1 MNFLILKERKL
12 LAAGLIFKLIIGTFF
27 ASYFLSNLFIPFVSF
42 FVSDFQNPYS
52 EFYLNNAAESFP
64 YPALML
70 YILAFPVFVAE
81 IFLDLK
87 ALPEQFSYFLFRLP
101 LLLADIGIL
110 LILSSWLRGKG
121 LSKLIWLYWLSPVLI
136 YISYIHG
143 QLDVIPIFF
152 LFFSLDNLFKN
163 KILLSSLVFGLALST
178 KTMVALS
185 FPFIALYL
193 IPMERNFSST
203 LIYFLGAI
211 ATFLVINAPFILDPS
226 FQQMV
231 FQNNEQGR
239 IFDLA
244 FKIGNSSFYFIP
256 ACLLLLLVRGAM
268 ITNFNRDIFIMFLG
282 FAFGIILIFVSPM
295 QGWYFWLIPFLTYFY
310 AKSED
315 SDFPWLIFLQIAYI
329 AYFAVIENSDF
340 GRVFSLRQADY
351 SVLLYTQNLLSF
363 NSNFLIGVTFTI
375 LQVMLGVNCYQI
387 YRQGINS
394 YAQHKIVSKP
404 FFLGI
409 GGNSGVGKTNLSE
422 AISNIFSLSNSLVIR
437 GDDMHKW
444 QRGHEKWSEFT
455 HLDPKANLLHQD
467 IVMLNDLKS
476 GKKVSRRIYDHE
488 SGTFTDTLVFLPRN
502 ITIFEGLHPFYL
514 SRQRKLYDLKIF
526 IKPDRELADHWKIV
540 RDILKRG
547 YSKDKIVQT
556 LKLREDDSRNFIA
569 SQAQYADI
577 IISPKPL
584 HPILSI
590 GSATE
595 TIEITYDLLI
605 PNSVHL
611 EHIIDD
617 LNLIKDLTVSQDYLD
632 DDKQR
637 ISVQGCISSN
647 ELSAIAN
654 NHILGLFDL
663 RVDDPEWPCDAFGVI
678 ILLLTYSIFEV
689 AEYGKD

>member
-1 MNFLILKERKL
+1 M
-12 LAAGLIFKLIIGTFF
+12 
-27 ASYFLSNLFIPFVSF
+27 
-42 FVSDFQNPYS
+42 
-52 EFYLNNAAESFP
+52 
-64 YPALML
+64 
-70 YILAFPVFVAE
+70 
-81 IFLDLK
+81 
-87 ALPEQFSYFLFRLP
+87 
-101 LLLADIGIL
+101 
-110 LILSSWLRGKG
+110 
-121 LSKLIWLYWLSPVLI
+121 
-136 YISYIHG
+136 
-143 QLDVIPIFF
+143 
-152 LFFSLDNLFKN
+152 
-163 KILLSSLVFGLALST
+163 
-178 KTMVALS
+178 
-185 FPFIALYL
+185 
-193 IPMERNFSST
+193 
-203 LIYFLGAI
+203 
-211 ATFLVINAPFILDPS
+211 
-226 FQQMV
+226 
-231 FQNNEQGR
+231 
-239 IFDLA
+239 
-244 FKIGNSSFYFIP
+244 
-256 ACLLLLLVRGAM
+256 
-268 ITNFNRDIFIMFLG
+268 
-282 FAFGIILIFVSPM
+282 
-295 QGWYFWLIPFLTYFY
+295 
-310 AKSED
+310 
-315 SDFPWLIFLQIAYI
+315 
-329 AYFAVIENSDF
+329 
-340 GRVFSLRQADY
+340 
-351 SVLLYTQNLLSF
+351 
-363 NSNFLIGVTFTI
+363 
-375 LQVMLGVNCYQI
+375 
-387 YRQGINS
+387 
-394 YAQHKIVSKP
+394 
-404 FFLGI
+404 GI

>member
-1 MNFLILKERKL
+1 
-12 LAAGLIFKLIIGTFF
+12 
-27 ASYFLSNLFIPFVSF
+27 
-42 FVSDFQNPYS
+42 
-52 EFYLNNAAESFP
+52 
-64 YPALML
+64 
-70 YILAFPVFVAE
+70 
-81 IFLDLK
+81 
-87 ALPEQFSYFLFRLP
+87 
-101 LLLADIGIL
+101 
-110 LILSSWLRGKG
+110 
-121 LSKLIWLYWLSPVLI
+121 
-136 YISYIHG
+136 
-143 QLDVIPIFF
+143 
-152 LFFSLDNLFKN
+152 
-163 KILLSSLVFGLALST
+163 
-178 KTMVALS
+178 
-185 FPFIALYL
+185 
-193 IPMERNFSST
+193 
-203 LIYFLGAI
+203 
-211 ATFLVINAPFILDPS
+211 
-226 FQQMV
+226 MV

-467 IVMLNDLKS
+467 IAMLNDLKS

-569 SQAQYADI
+569 SQSQYADI

-632 DDKQR
+632 DDKQK

-663 RVDDPEWPCDAFGVI
+663 RVDDPEWPCDAFGAT